1 MKCFMGV
8 LSLLGVLLGGLAL
21 ADEAI
26 ELRPDG
32 PIKVQFRGKVTE
44 TDKPLTLAL
53 AAKDQLCLL
62 GGQARVVR
70 SQAREERSLRQGE
83 CFQASAPRSIG
94 QSFVQFVQGIF
105 GQPRTATATALQS
118 RGGECEKAPAIHIPK
133 NFPLPELLVPASGR
147 PNPKS
152 LKLFDAAGQELLSLE
167 SPDDRAIFTVPAKAL
182 AQASRVQI
190 LNSRGESL
198 YVGDIFR
205 VEFAEALPAE
215 PGEAALALMATGI
228 PDYAHAAYSYLV
240 KAGKTEEAKA
250 LESEI
255 RTGFACG

>member
-1 MKCFMGV
+1 MKRFVGV
-8 LSLLGVLLGGLAL
+8 LLVLGVLLGSLAL

-32 PIKVQFRGKVTE
+32 PVKVQLRGKVLE
-44 TDKPLTLAL
+44 TDKTLTLAL

-62 GGQARVVR
+62 AGQARLLR
-70 SQAREERSLRQGE
+70 PQAKEERPLRQGE

-105 GQPRTATATALQS
+105 AQPRTATATALQS
-118 RGGECEKAPAIHIPK
+118 RGGECERAPAIHIPR
-133 NFPLPELLVPASGR
+133 NFALPELLIPASGR

-152 LKLFDAAGQELLSLE
+152 LKLFGASGQELLLLE

-182 AQASRVQI
+182 EQASRVQI

-215 PGEAALALMATGI
+215 PGEAALALLATGI
-228 PDYAHAAYSYLV
+228 PDYAHTAYSYLV
-240 KAGKTEEAKA
+240 RAGKAEEAKA

-255 RTGFACG
+255 RSGFACG